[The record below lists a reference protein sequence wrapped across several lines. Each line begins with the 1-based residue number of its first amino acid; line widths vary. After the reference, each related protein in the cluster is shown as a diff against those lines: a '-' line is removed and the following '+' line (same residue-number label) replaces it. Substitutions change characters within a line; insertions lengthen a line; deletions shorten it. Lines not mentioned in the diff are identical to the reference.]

1 MNGIK
6 YISYFVISLV
16 LQLLW
21 FLAIKKSPDVT
32 ILDMLVLSLLFTLF
46 MFIID
51 KVFKKKQT
59 A

>member
-16 LQLLW
+16 LQSLW
-21 FLAIKKSPDVT
+21 FLAIKKSSYVT
-32 ILDMLVLSLLFTLF
+32 ILDILVVSLLFTLF

-59 A
+59 S

>member
-1 MNGIK
+1 MNGVK

-46 MFIID
+46 MFVID

>member
-1 MNGIK
+1 